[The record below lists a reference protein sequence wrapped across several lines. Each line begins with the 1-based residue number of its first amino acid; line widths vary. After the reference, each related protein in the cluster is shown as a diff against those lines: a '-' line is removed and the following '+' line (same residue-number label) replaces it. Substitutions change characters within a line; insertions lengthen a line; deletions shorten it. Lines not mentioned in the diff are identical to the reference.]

1 MNRGARRRWLLV
13 ILAVV
18 VVAGGAGATWI
29 TTHSPH
35 GNPDPGGRIL
45 AGLQT
50 VESAIPA
57 DAEVMLRQANE
68 PRWDSC
74 DGRAG
79 TFGWDNVTVSV
90 QFRASE
96 QPDTLVAQVDKV
108 LTGAGWHRV
117 EASGTPLGPAARW
130 SRTLSGPT
138 VATAL
143 LSVGT
148 GGPGT
153 RSYWEL
159 DAVAPPRGQQVS
171 GC

>member
-18 VVAGGAGATWI
+18 VAGGAGATWI
-29 TTHSPH
+29 TTRSPR

-57 DAEVMLRQANE
+57 DAEVMLRQASE

-79 TFGWDNVTVSV
+79 TFGWDNVTVNV
-90 QFRASE
+90 QFRE
-96 QPDTLVAQVDKV
+96 TEKPDALVAHIDEV
-108 LTGAGWHRV
+108 LTGAGWRRV
-117 EASGTPLGPAARW
+117 EASGTPLGPTARW
-130 SRTLSGPT
+130 SRSLSGPT
-138 VATAL
+138 VATAAL
-143 LSVGT
+143 
-148 GGPGT
+148 GPGT
-153 RSYWEL
+153 RGDGSGIYWEL
-159 DAVAPPRGQQVS
+159 GATAPPQGQHVS